1 VPTVSMQKEKFQK
14 KLGLHLAKL
23 RKAKKL
29 SQVDLAHLL
38 EKEKQNISRIET
50 GNTNV
55 SAFYLYEFAKALD
68 ISLQEVFNLD

>member
-1 VPTVSMQKEKFQK
+1 LDKKEFQI

-29 SQVDLAHLL
+29 TQVDLAHLL
-38 EKEKQNISRIET
+38 DKEKQNINRIEK

-55 SAFYLYEFAKALD
+55 TVHYLYELSIALE
-68 ISLQEVFNLD
+68 IPLSETLNF